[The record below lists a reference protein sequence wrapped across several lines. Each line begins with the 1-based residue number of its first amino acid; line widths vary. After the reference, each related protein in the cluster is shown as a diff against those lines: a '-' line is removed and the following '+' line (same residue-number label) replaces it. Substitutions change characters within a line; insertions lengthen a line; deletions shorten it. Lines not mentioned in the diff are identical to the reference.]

1 MIKIALVDDHK
12 ILRDGIKISLIG
24 NDEIVL
30 VLDCANAEEFLTKYK
45 SYNTDVF
52 VIDMN
57 LPGME
62 GEELTKLLLAENPET
77 KVLILSA
84 LVDEESVMRAVKAGA
99 TGYLSKDAGTEELIE
114 AIKTIYD
121 GDEYFGGKISK
132 IIFKSFSRIN
142 SEKNRSNFENIL
154 SNRETEVLK
163 CFADGM
169 TYKETGEKLF
179 ISPRTV
185 ETHKN
190 SILSKLE
197 LRTSA
202 DLIKYAIKNGLIEI

>member
-142 SEKNRSNFENIL
+142 SEKNGSNSENIL

-185 ETHKN
+185 EAHKN

>member
-24 NDEIVL
+24 NDEIIL

-84 LVDEESVMRAVKAGA
+84 LVDELSVMRAVKAGA
-99 TGYLSKDAGTEELIE
+99 KGYLSKDVGTDVLIE
-114 AIKTIYD
+114 AIKAIYE

-132 IIFKSFSRIN
+132 IIFKSYSKIN
-142 SEKNRSNFENIL
+142 SENKTSKPENIL
-154 SNRETEVLK
+154 SDRETEVLK

-169 TYKETGEKLF
+169 TYKETGDKLF
-179 ISPRTV
+179 ISHRTV
-185 ETHKN
+185 EAHKN
-190 SILSKLE
+190 SILNKLE

>member
-1 MIKIALVDDHK
+1 
-12 ILRDGIKISLIG
+12 
-24 NDEIVL
+24 
-30 VLDCANAEEFLTKYK
+30 
-45 SYNTDVF
+45 
-52 VIDMN
+52 
-57 LPGME
+57 
-62 GEELTKLLLAENPET
+62 
-77 KVLILSA
+77 
-84 LVDEESVMRAVKAGA
+84 MRAVKAGA

-142 SEKNRSNFENIL
+142 SEKNGLNPEKIL

-185 ETHKN
+185 EAHKN
-190 SILSKLE
+190 SILNKLE

-202 DLIKYAIKNGLIEI
+202 DLIKYAIKNGLIEV